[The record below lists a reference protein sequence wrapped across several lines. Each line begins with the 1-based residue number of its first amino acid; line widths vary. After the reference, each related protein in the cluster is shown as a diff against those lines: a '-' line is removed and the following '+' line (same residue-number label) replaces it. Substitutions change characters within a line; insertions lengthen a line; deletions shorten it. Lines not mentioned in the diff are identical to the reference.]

1 MVSTTLYPS
10 EGIEVVNFYSLLVLS
25 ALTAISH
32 SFSCVALKSPCGN
45 EDVGKIDP
53 PIRSRHSD
61 LGNLVGLLFGKVVFY
76 LYTNKSQ
83 ECTFSLSSSWGK
95 FVLCILSIHDPWRP
109 TLYSTQW
116 AHSDQTHWPIA
127 MGRTWEI
134 NVPLSL
140 STFSL
145 LLGIGGLP
153 VTSLSP

>member
-83 ECTFSLSSSWGK
+83 ECTFLSLRHEGNSCSA
-95 FVLCILSIHDPWRP
+95 FYPFMIHDAQHY
-109 TLYSTQW
+109 T
-116 AHSDQTHWPIA
+116 AHNGHIVIKHIA

-145 LLGIGGLP
+145 LLVIGGLP